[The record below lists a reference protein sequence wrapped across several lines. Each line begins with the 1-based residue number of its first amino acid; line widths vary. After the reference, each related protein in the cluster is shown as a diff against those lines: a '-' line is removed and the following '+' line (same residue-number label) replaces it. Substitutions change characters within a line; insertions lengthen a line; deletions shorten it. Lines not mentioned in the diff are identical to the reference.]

1 MAASLQDKSDP
12 STKNM
17 VFSQGGLE
25 EEVPGKI
32 LQVPFAK
39 ISVEDR
45 AQNLP
50 HRLCVEAA
58 VQDPCARLSVQGA

>member
-39 ISVEDR
+39 TSVEDC
-45 AQNLP
+45 AQAL
-50 HRLCVEAA
+50 LEGFAGEAA
-58 VQDPCARLSVQGA
+58 AQDPCVRLS